1 MTQPSGS
8 LLNHTSDTGV
18 ISVHKSSD
26 GNETLPQ
33 ARASPPLS
41 LAWAVGLGLFLAL
54 WYGEPSMLTLF
65 PDDS

>member
-8 LLNHTSDTGV
+8 LLNHTCDIGV
-18 ISVHKSSD
+18 FSVHESSD

-33 ARASPPLS
+33 ARASPPLY
-41 LAWAVGLGLFLAL
+41 LAWAVGLGVFLAL
-54 WYGEPSMLTLF
+54 WYGEPSVLNLF

>member
-33 ARASPPLS
+33 ARAASPLY

-54 WYGEPSMLTLF
+54 WYGEPSVLTLF
-65 PDDS
+65 PNDS